1 MKQSK
6 NKPRIARRLEPPGN
20 VVNHRLKLQLGS
32 LYLPVWDSSPRH
44 EPVHHSVRFPGVGMA
59 FNPFPFDLMLPQCSI
74 KTLPEIDIFYWFFVC
89 GFPATFFPVMDPL
102 GDTLADILAV
112 GTQNDFA
119 MFF

>member
-1 MKQSK
+1 
-6 NKPRIARRLEPPGN
+6 
-20 VVNHRLKLQLGS
+20 
-32 LYLPVWDSSPRH
+32 
-44 EPVHHSVRFPGVGMA
+44 MA
-59 FNPFPFDLMLPQCSI
+59 FNPFPFDLMLPQRSI

>member
-1 MKQSK
+1 
-6 NKPRIARRLEPPGN
+6 
-20 VVNHRLKLQLGS
+20 
-32 LYLPVWDSSPRH
+32 
-44 EPVHHSVRFPGVGMA
+44 MA
-59 FNPFPFDLMLPQCSI
+59 FNPFPFDLMLPQRSI

-119 MFF
+119 MFFNASSATIAAINSIRLLVVRV